1 MSKKVL
7 LVVMLVLCIAA
18 GAGVFLLLQ
27 NKSRTEEM
35 PQAGT
40 QAESGT
46 EMENT
51 VTYQGETYEYN
62 RNLRN
67 VLFLG
72 VDKEAD
78 SVVGETVGRNGQA
91 DCILLMIMNQGNKGD
106 HAAADL
112 QRFDDRCGNLRNYRE
127 PSGNGA
133 CADRASVCLWR
144 E

>member
-51 VTYQGETYEYN
+51 VTYQGE
-62 RNLRN
+62 
-67 VLFLG
+67 
-72 VDKEAD
+72 
-78 SVVGETVGRNGQA
+78 
-91 DCILLMIMNQGNKGD
+91 
-106 HAAADL
+106 DL
-112 QRFDDRCGNLRNYRE
+112 
-127 PSGNGA
+127 
-133 CADRASVCLWR
+133 
-144 E
+144 